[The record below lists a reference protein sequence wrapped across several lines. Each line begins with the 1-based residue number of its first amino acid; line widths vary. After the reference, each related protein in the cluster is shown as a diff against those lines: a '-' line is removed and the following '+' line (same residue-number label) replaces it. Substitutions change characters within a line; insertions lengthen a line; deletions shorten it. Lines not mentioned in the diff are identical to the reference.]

1 MNKLTCSTLAIFL
14 TSSVAL
20 ASDGEWNSLE
30 HEVNALSSTLNAAHD
45 GPTVFGR
52 VRTYY
57 TSQAEGY
64 TNPDTLAVSDMG
76 GWSLANMRLGAKG
89 QVGPYDYKLQAE
101 FKSGTAALL
110 DAYASFGIGETMVGT
125 FGQFKAGVA
134 RASRISS
141 GRLLFRHR
149 NMVGDAF
156 SGRTGGLMLGT
167 EMSQM
172 GLEISAMN
180 GLDSVADEILLAYR
194 ISATIMGSGPG
205 KVEGAY
211 GGTEDPTLSGSM
223 AFVDD
228 GISGDATVFELNS
241 GTDLWS
247 FDVAMCTAGDFGSG
261 SSLGES
267 IDANSSPMSIQGS
280 YMLQPGKWEL
290 AVRFQDFDKNLGG
303 GGTENTTRTD
313 VAINNYINGHAL
325 KWMVNVQSDTEGAN
339 DNSEVTLGL
348 QASF

>member
-30 HEVNALSSTLNAAHD
+30 HEVNTLASTLNAAHD
-45 GPTVFGR
+45 GPTLFGR

-57 TSQAEGY
+57 TNQA
-64 TNPDTLAVSDMG
+64 DTGGIDVNTG

-89 QVGPYDYKLQAE
+89 DAGAYSYKLQAE
-101 FKSGTAALL
+101 FRDGTAVLL

-141 GRLLFRHR
+141 GNMLFRR
-149 NMVGDAF
+149 RSMVGSAF
-156 SGRTGGLMLGT
+156 STRTGGFMMGG

-172 GLEISAMN
+172 GWELSFMN
-180 GLDSVADEILLAYR
+180 GQDGIGDELLIASR
-194 ISATIMGSGPG
+194 LSATIMGSGPG

-211 GGTEDPTLSGSM
+211 GGTEDPYLSCAL
-223 AFVDD
+223 AFAGEADLFSEDSV
-228 GISGDATVFELNS
+228 IFEMNS

-247 FDVAMCTAGDFGSG
+247 FDVASCTAGEMGSD
-261 SSLGES
+261 SSLGTV
-267 IDANSSPMSIQGS
+267 IAPDASPISIQGS
-280 YMLQPGKWEL
+280 YMLQPGKWEF
-290 AVRFQDFDKNLGG
+290 AVRFQDFDN
-303 GGTENTTRTD
+303 GTLTTASTTRTD
-313 VAINNYINGHAL
+313 IAINNYLDGHAL
-325 KWMVNVQSDTEGAN
+325 KWMVNVQSDTESAN